1 MGHAE
6 DRDPGPGFGKELTEE
21 ASQNSRA
28 FKVKPNK
35 SLIVSDGGAADKLES
50 HCSSET
56 RSPASVPSQCS
67 SDWCRLELKLC

>member
-6 DRDPGPGFGKELTEE
+6 DRDPGPALRLEGIGKELTEE
-21 ASQNSRA
+21 ASQNSGA
-28 FKVKPNK
+28 FKVKSNK

-56 RSPASVPSQCS
+56 KSLAPVPSRCS
-67 SDWCRLELKLC
+67 